1 MARTTTNKLHNISK
15 YDCRNKCVFS
25 FRRNTLSDE
34 ADVMS
39 SGRSTC
45 MSTKYREIALR
56 EIGVN
61 YGQRTNDTYCWR
73 RKQTKKQ
80 NK

>member
-1 MARTTTNKLHNISK
+1 
-15 YDCRNKCVFS
+15 
-25 FRRNTLSDE
+25 
-34 ADVMS
+34 
-39 SGRSTC
+39 